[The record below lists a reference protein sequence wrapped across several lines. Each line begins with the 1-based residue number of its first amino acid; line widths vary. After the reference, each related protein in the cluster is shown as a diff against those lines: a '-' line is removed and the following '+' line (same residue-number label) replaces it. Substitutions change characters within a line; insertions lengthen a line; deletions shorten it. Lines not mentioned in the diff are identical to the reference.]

1 MPGAGARP
9 EAAGVVGAARVLAF
23 ADAVQLLEGR
33 KPAGMPALPEA
44 GEALAAQSPEL
55 RDILGSAPVRTQA
68 EAFARS
74 DREAG
79 VQQARLMREVTLA
92 NVCLLLAGV
101 LSGLVLAG
109 AAIRGQFP
117 ELWTERLSLW
127 AGLGTLLLGALAA
140 MLSYQARES
149 DRLRRWLAMRGAAEM
164 ARLATFRTIA
174 ARAAEA
180 GPAPA
185 MCGLALVSRH
195 LLDEQRRWLLARA
208 ARHRR
213 SAEWTNFWGG
223 MATALAFV
231 GGSGAVIA
239 SFVQSQAWMPL
250 AGVIGAA
257 VAAYALNREGL
268 RRDRANADRYEK
280 AALALDGFASRVD
293 AVAAEIAAGQPKAL
307 PAFVDALAEQLAAE
321 HKQWL
326 DGTAQTDKVIAALDA
341 RLRELGAV
349 RAGNGLTDHG
359 PADHPVGPTQD
370 AAVASPPLRPALV
383 VSQPEKERER

>member
-1 MPGAGARP
+1 VPSLAD
-9 EAAGVVGAARVLAF
+9 AAR
-23 ADAVQLLEGR
+23 LLDGQGSD
-33 KPAGMPALPEA
+33 GMPALLAA
-44 GEALAAQSPEL
+44 GEALAGQSPEL
-55 RDILGSAPVRTQA
+55 RDILRSAPVRTQA
-68 EAFARS
+68 EAFPRW

-79 VQQARLMREVTLA
+79 AQRARLMREVTVA

-109 AAIRGQFP
+109 GAIREQFP
-117 ELWTERLSLW
+117 ALWTERLSLW

-180 GPAPA
+180 GPVPA
-185 MCGLALVSRH
+185 ICGLALVSRH

-208 ARHRR
+208 AGHHR
-213 SAEWTNFWGG
+213 SLEWTNFWGG

-250 AGVIGAA
+250 AGVVGAA

-268 RRDRANADRYEK
+268 RRDRTNADRYEK
-280 AALALDGFASRVD
+280 AALALDGFAARVD
-293 AVAAEIAAGQPKAL
+293 AVAVEIAAGRPKAL
-307 PAFVDALAEQLAAE
+307 PAFVDALADQLAAE

-326 DGTAQTDKVIAALDA
+326 DATAQMEKAIAALDA
-341 RLRELGAV
+341 RLRDLGSG
-349 RAGNGLTDHG
+349 RAGDS
-359 PADHPVGPTQD
+359 PDQPVGPNQD
-370 AAVASPPLRPALV
+370 AAAVSPPPRPALV
-383 VSQPEKERER
+383 VTQPEKERER

>member
-1 MPGAGARP
+1 MSSTGARP
-9 EAAGVVGAARVLAF
+9 EATAAGVSRVPSL
-23 ADAVQLLEGR
+23 ADAAQMLDGQGSDGMSALL
-33 KPAGMPALPEA
+33 AA
-44 GEALAAQSPEL
+44 GEALAGQSPEL
-55 RDILGSAPVRTQA
+55 RDILRSAPVRTQA
-68 EAFARS
+68 EAFPRW
-74 DREAG
+74 DREADA
-79 VQQARLMREVTLA
+79 QRARLMREVTLA

-109 AAIRGQFP
+109 AAIREQFP
-117 ELWTERLSLW
+117 ALWTERLSLW

-149 DRLRRWLAMRGAAEM
+149 DRLRRWLAMRGAAEV

-180 GPAPA
+180 GPVPA
-185 MCGLALVSRH
+185 ICGLALVSRH

-250 AGVIGAA
+250 AGVVGAA

-268 RRDRANADRYEK
+268 RRDRTNADRYEK

-307 PAFVDALAEQLAAE
+307 PAFVDALADQLAAE

-326 DGTAQTDKVIAALDA
+326 DGTAQTEKAIAALDE
-341 RLRELGAV
+341 RLRELGTV
-349 RAGNGLTDHG
+349 RAGTAADQPAG
-359 PADHPVGPTQD
+359 PSQEFAGT
-370 AAVASPPLRPALV
+370 SPPPRPALI

>member
-1 MPGAGARP
+1 MSSTGARP
-9 EAAGVVGAARVLAF
+9 EATAAGVGRVPSF
-23 ADAVQLLEGR
+23 ADAAQLLDGLGSE
-33 KPAGMPALPEA
+33 GMPALLAA
-44 GEALAAQSPEL
+44 GEALAVQSPEL
-55 RDILGSAPVRTQA
+55 RDILRSAPVRTQA
-68 EAFARS
+68 EAFPRW
-74 DREAG
+74 DREADA
-79 VQQARLMREVTLA
+79 QRTRLMREVTLA

-109 AAIRGQFP
+109 AAIREQFP
-117 ELWTERLSLW
+117 ALWTERLSLW

-174 ARAAEA
+174 ARAADA
-180 GPAPA
+180 GPVPA
-185 MCGLALVSRH
+185 ICGLALVSRH

-208 ARHRR
+208 AGHRR
-213 SAEWTNFWGG
+213 SSEWTNFWGG

-250 AGVIGAA
+250 AGVGGAA

-268 RRDRANADRYEK
+268 RRDRTNADRYEK

-307 PAFVDALAEQLAAE
+307 PAFVDALADQLAAE

-326 DGTAQTDKVIAALDA
+326 DGTAQTDKAIAALDA
-341 RLRELGAV
+341 RLRDLGTA
-349 RAGNGLTDHG
+349 RTGSG
-359 PADHPVGPTQD
+359 PDHPVGPGQD
-370 AAVASPPLRPALV
+370 AVVASPPPRPALV
-383 VSQPEKERER
+383 VTQPEKERER